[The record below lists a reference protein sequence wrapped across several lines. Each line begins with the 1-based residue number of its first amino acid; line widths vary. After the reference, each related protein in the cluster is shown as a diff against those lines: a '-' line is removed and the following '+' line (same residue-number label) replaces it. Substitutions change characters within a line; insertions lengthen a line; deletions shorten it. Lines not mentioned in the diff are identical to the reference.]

1 MHNKKN
7 NNKSNTFIQGLRP
20 FSRSIPKGLKK
31 LLKKG
36 SYNFSNIVD
45 NWNKMI
51 GKDISSVCY
60 PNTIKIGKEMNNGT
74 LILNVIHGNEL
85 TVEYGKQEIIDK
97 INSFFG
103 FKLIKE
109 IKESNPSEIEKKRYR
124 TGKQAYKSDVP
135 EIQKALDDSYG
146 GSTLKVIKPVKKRN
160 GGLATKGQGRAFIK
174 GKR

>member
-1 MHNKKN
+1 MHDKKY

-20 FSRSIPKGLKK
+20 FSKSLPQGLKK

-45 NWNKMI
+45 NWVKMV
-51 GKDISSVCY
+51 GKDISNACY
-60 PNTIKIGKEMNNGT
+60 PSTIKMGKEMNNGI

-103 FKLIKE
+103 FKCIKE
-109 IKESNPSEIEKKRYR
+109 VKLKIAQERDKNKQKLPMNRIKKKYNNELNDIKNE
-124 TGKQAYKSDVP
+124 GLKSSLNKLIVAYNAK
-135 EIQKALDDSYG
+135 
-146 GSTLKVIKPVKKRN
+146 N
-160 GGLATKGQGRAFIK
+160 N
-174 GKR
+174 

>member
-1 MHNKKN
+1 MHDKKD

-20 FSRSIPKGLKK
+20 FSKSLPHGLKK

-45 NWNKMI
+45 NWVKMV
-51 GKDISSVCY
+51 GKDISSACY
-60 PNTIKIGKEMNNGT
+60 PSTIKMSKEMNNGI

-103 FKLIKE
+103 FKCIKE
-109 IKESNPSEIEKKRYR
+109 VKLRVVQEKRILKQNSILDEAKIKYNNKLENINNESLKKSLNKLIE
-124 TGKQAYKSDVP
+124 AYNAKH
-135 EIQKALDDSYG
+135 
-146 GSTLKVIKPVKKRN
+146 N
-160 GGLATKGQGRAFIK
+160 
-174 GKR
+174 